1 MLLWYILSLSG
12 MLNASRRFGYV
23 IRTGLGFPFFQ
34 LPSFSCLSMRRRFSS
49 LFSTNDFADGFQET
63 PFLHFIMDSYKL
75 SYSIIFFIFCFFR
88 SFSVLAGSLESR
100 TVSFDY
106 PRYYLGF
113 CQGFRLLV
121 YNLQGN
127 HCYAMTIMLLGRQ
140 SGRKY
145 SSSNR
150 SCC

>member
-49 LFSTNDFADGFQET
+49 LFSTNDFTDGFQET

-121 YNLQGN
+121 HFFKQSTL
-127 HCYAMTIMLLGRQ
+127 CADFIVLLLEQ
-140 SGRKY
+140 SRLAD
-145 SSSNR
+145 SR
-150 SCC
+150 CWRCCC